1 MSGLE
6 RPARFTSPVDALPD
20 DVAAM
25 TYEQAR
31 DDLVTV
37 VQRLEAGDQT
47 LEESL
52 ELWERGEALAA
63 RCQQWL
69 DGARKRLETARAA
82 SSETPADD
90 AATAEEQ

>member
-1 MSGLE
+1 MSG
-6 RPARFTSPVDALPD
+6 RARVARFTRPVDALPD

-31 DDLVTV
+31 DELVTV

-52 ELWERGEALAA
+52 EFWERGEALAA

-69 DGARKRLETARAA
+69 DGARERLEAARAA
-82 SSETPADD
+82 SSEPPADD
-90 AATAEEQ
+90 AATTEEH